1 MYKELIVK
9 EDPKSPISEIFRTLR
24 TNIQFMNTKN
34 KLQSLLV
41 TSTIAG
47 EGKSWVSSNL
57 AATFAQAGK
66 KVIIL
71 DADMRKG
78 RQYRI
83 FDVSPRPGLS
93 NYLSGVTENDK
104 EVDLA
109 DYVQETEIENL
120 FVIPA
125 GNVPPNPSEL
135 LVSESMLH
143 LLEKLKEICDI
154 VIIDGP
160 PTQLVTDSLILT
172 RIADSTVIVAEGNK
186 TKKESLRRI
195 VDNIQKVGGKIA
207 GVVLNKVKLS
217 AKNYEQSYYYGSTGM
232 VVSNKNKK
240 GKRNIINR
248 EDSSYVETRNRN
260 TERAR
265 QLVNQNKKDEK
276 IEKEKEKFIENFI
289 EEQVKNEQYQKEEK
303 NDNYIKEE
311 KKEEEEKQ
319 EYEKEPS
326 KEIVAPEMPVF
337 FKNNINQ
344 AQEQEQEEQKN
355 FTINQED
362 NTKIE
367 IENADINDLDEKTR
381 DIIRQVNEYL
391 ENEKKNLNN

>member
-34 KLQSLLV
+34 KLKSLLV

-303 NDNYIKEE
+303 KDNYIKEE
-311 KKEEEEKQ
+311 KKEEVKQ
-319 EYEKEPS
+319 EYAKEPS

-337 FKNNINQ
+337 LKNNIN
-344 AQEQEQEEQKN
+344 QEQEQEEQKN